1 VETRSLQPTR
11 DQPCLFNLRGPAENC
26 DGGGG
31 GGRGGN
37 DSGGGG
43 SKQYQ

>member
-1 VETRSLQPTR
+1 METRSLQPTR

-31 GGRGGN
+31 GRGGN

>member
-1 VETRSLQPTR
+1 VTSPV
-11 DQPCLFNLRGPAENC
+11 FNLRGPAENC

>member
-31 GGRGGN
+31 GRGGN